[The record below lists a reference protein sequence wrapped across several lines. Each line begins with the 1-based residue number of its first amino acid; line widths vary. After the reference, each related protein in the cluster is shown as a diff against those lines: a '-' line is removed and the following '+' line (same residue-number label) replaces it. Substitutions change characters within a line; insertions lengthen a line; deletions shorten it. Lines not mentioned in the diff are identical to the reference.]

1 MIFTIILGLLALS
14 VVVFIH
20 ELGHFAAAR
29 LSGIEVE
36 AFSLGWG
43 KAILKKRIGKTEY
56 RISILP
62 LGGYCKM
69 KGEHAL
75 VEAIESKEKSIPIEE
90 GAFYSATP
98 LKRIAVAL
106 AGPLANFVFAGL
118 VLATIYLIGYDET
131 TFENRVILASD
142 YDTSGKKWPA
152 DIAGL
157 ESGDKI
163 LSINGKITENYNQ
176 IADALAIAARENLT
190 LLIERNQ
197 SHLELHLTPELDKD
211 TGAGKA
217 GIYPWISPIL
227 GAVENESKADIAGMK
242 AGDIISDINGIEIQN
257 SIDIS
262 RLMST
267 EPEHLNIT
275 YLRNGSSH
283 TSDIV
288 TDFSDVNFKL
298 GITYEYQTY
307 HTPEM
312 NPFQAIGKG
321 YSEAVDTALLSAK
334 SLKLLFSGIN
344 LNKAVSGPIR
354 ITYFAGEIAS
364 SGFRQGIGKGF
375 LSFFQF
381 VSFISIALFF
391 MNLLPIPAL
400 DGGQIV
406 LFIFEIFKKSPLS
419 PGFIY
424 RYQMIGTF
432 LILLLVI
439 LTTTSD
445 ILFLAGK

>member
-1 MIFTIILGLLALS
+1 MILKIVLGLLALS

-20 ELGHFAAAR
+20 ELGHFLAAR
-29 LSGIEVE
+29 FSGIEVE

-43 KAILKKRIGKTEY
+43 KAIFKKKIGKTEY

-75 VEAIESKEKSIPIEE
+75 VEALESKEKSIPQEE
-90 GAFYSATP
+90 GAFYSASP
-98 LKRIAVAL
+98 FKRIFVSL
-106 AGPLANFVFAGL
+106 AGPVSNFIFAGL
-118 VLATIYLIGYDET
+118 VLAAIFLIGYEET
-131 TFENRVILASD
+131 TFENRIILASA
-142 YDTSGKKWPA
+142 YDRESTVWPA
-152 DIAGL
+152 DTAGL
-157 ESGDKI
+157 QSGDRI
-163 LSINGKITENYNQ
+163 VSIDGKKTENYNQ
-176 IADALAIAARENLT
+176 IAEILTTSARKKLSLDVERDNKLYRLT
-190 LLIERNQ
+190 LI
-197 SHLELHLTPELDKD
+197 PELDKD

-217 GIYPWISPIL
+217 GIYPWINPTIGS
-227 GAVENESKADIAGMK
+227 VEPGSNADKAGLK
-242 AGDIISDINGIEIQN
+242 AGDQIITINGLEVLH

-262 RLMST
+262 KIML
-267 EPEHLNIT
+267 EKPPVLKIEHL
-275 YLRNGSSH
+275 RDGSTKNSE
-283 TSDIV
+283 IK
-288 TDFSDVNFKL
+288 TDFDDENFRL
-298 GITYEYQTY
+298 GITYEYSIF
-307 HTPEM
+307 HTPKL
-312 NPFQAIGKG
+312 NIFQAIGKG
-321 YSEAVDTALLSAK
+321 YTEAVNTVILSAK
-334 SLKLLFSGIN
+334 GLKLLFSGVN

-354 ITYFAGEIAS
+354 IINFAGEVTA
-364 SGFRQGIGKGF
+364 SGFEQSIGKGF

-419 PGFIY
+419 PTSVY
-424 RYQMIGTF
+424 RYQMVGTF
-432 LILLLVI
+432 IILLLVL